1 MIVMVLR
8 RRLPPPA
15 PSLYY
20 ERIEDVKNLISMAA
34 LAAVLPMAA
43 LAAPTGD
50 PLVCKVKTITK
61 SSREISA
68 EGMGS
73 VVEIFDRGTS
83 LLVRIDGLNPPVD
96 FTVTARNAKLTVAQV
111 VEAPGPTHL
120 TIVDRAVAM
129 ITVDNGEGPIIL
141 KTDCR

>member
-1 MIVMVLR
+1 M
-8 RRLPPPA
+8 
-15 PSLYY
+15 
-20 ERIEDVKNLISMAA
+20 KKLISMAA
-34 LAAVLPMAA
+34 LVAVLP
-43 LAAPTGD
+43 LAAQAEPTGEL
-50 PLVCKVKTITK
+50 LVCKVKTITK

-83 LLVRIDGLNPPVD
+83 LLVRVNGLNPPMD
-96 FTVTARNAKLTVAQV
+96 FSVTARNAKLTVAQI

-120 TIVDRAVAM
+120 TIVDRALAT
-129 ITVDNGEGPIIL
+129 ITVDNGQGPITL